1 MKKNLYVL
9 YDKNAGCVRCD
20 GCFERDTD
28 ALLSFLCRLPN
39 YSLTIKMCEVRSIG
53 SYDLDSFEFTKLETS
68 FASIP
73 WSNLD
78 FSILP
83 DNLVNNLKIA
93 GAIPSDDKDSKIT
106 FEFLDKR
113 LTDIEEGFKNFTP
126 ILERVCNLLSK
137 KQNEIQKVLE

>member
-9 YDKNAGCVRCD
+9 YDKNASCVRCD

-39 YSLTIKMCEVRSIG
+39 FSLTIKMCEVRCIG
-53 SYDLDSFEFTKLETS
+53 TYDTDSFEFVKPETS
-68 FASIP
+68 FVSIA

-83 DNLVNNLKIA
+83 ENLVNNLKIA
-93 GAIPSDDKDSKIT
+93 GAIPSDDKNSKIT

-113 LTDIEEGFKNFTP
+113 LTDIEQGFKNFTP
-126 ILERVCNLLSK
+126 ILERVCTLLSK
-137 KQNEIQKVLE
+137 KHDEIQKVLE